1 MNVRD
6 ELGRL
11 TMFYLVESRVG
22 PTDRPGFKYELTND
36 ETFESE
42 FIVASKLDCQ
52 RRALE
57 QQSQN
62 NLVEQDFIAIA
73 DARSA
78 RDNTLLLQYYSTKTT
93 HANSRVTAFF
103 HGSHRNMTPGST
115 FELIIAD
122 ATRLMPP

>member
-1 MNVRD
+1 MNSVVSQCSISLNLQCSISLNLALAR
-6 ELGRL
+6 
-11 TMFYLVESRVG
+11 
-22 PTDRPGFKYELTND
+22 PIPGFKYELTND

-52 RRALE
+52 RWALE

-78 RDNTLLLQYYSTKTT
+78 RDNTLFRYSIYYSATSYDSLTGTVKLL
-93 HANSRVTAFF
+93 RV
-103 HGSHRNMTPGST
+103 
-115 FELIIAD
+115 
-122 ATRLMPP
+122 